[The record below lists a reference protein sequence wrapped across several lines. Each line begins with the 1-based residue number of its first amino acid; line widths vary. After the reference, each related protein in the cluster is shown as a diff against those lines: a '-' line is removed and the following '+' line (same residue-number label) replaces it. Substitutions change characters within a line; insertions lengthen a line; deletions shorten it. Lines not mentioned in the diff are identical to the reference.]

1 MKRMLKKI
9 SKPLFIFSAIAG
21 FSTQSASAYTYIAKK
36 GDTLSDVLYENDY
49 KPIYGKGG
57 ALEQTLKINPNIKYE
72 KGNKIFPGTKIIL
85 SGNIVPGNYALHT
98 VGTNS
103 VLKLTEVEPT
113 VEKNDPVVIPE
124 AASAVNHVREV
135 SDIFNQIFFWQ
146 ISPSVSWKELV
157 AKDSN
162 VSQNSNATALS
173 DMSYGG
179 TVVYGMRFS
188 PDLDIYSSFFLEAV
202 NFSSDNSINI
212 VKKNIVTSS
221 LGVGVFYKKKFQ
233 VEAGMGDELFL
244 TSPNAA
250 SIEIKKVSMPHFKSA
265 YKNEF
270 YQFQEASLL
279 YAVSGKVLLPR
290 SAPGIDPKLSYG
302 AGAGI
307 EAKLRNQ
314 SFYLG
319 YEKSFLKSSGNSTDS
334 QNIFWRYTW
343 ETP

>member
-1 MKRMLKKI
+1 MLKKI
-9 SKPLFIFSAIAG
+9 SKPLFIFSALAG
-21 FSTQSASAYTYIAKK
+21 FSAQSASAYTYIAKK

-49 KPIYGKGG
+49 KPIYGRGG

-72 KGNKIFPGTKIIL
+72 NGNKIFPGTKIVL
-85 SGNIVPGNYALHT
+85 SGNIVPGNFALQT
-98 VGTNS
+98 AGTNS
-103 VLKLTEVEPT
+103 VLKLTKTESV
-113 VEKNDPVVIPE
+113 VEKNEPVIIPE
-124 AASAVNHVREV
+124 AAPVADHVREV
-135 SDIFNQIFFWQ
+135 SDIFDQVFFWQ
-146 ISPSVSWKELV
+146 LSPSVSWKELT

-162 VSQNSNATALS
+162 TNQNSNATALS
-173 DMSYGG
+173 DMSYGA
-179 TVVYGMRFS
+179 TVVYGMRFN
-188 PDLDIYSSFFLEAV
+188 PDMDIYSKLFLEAV

-212 VKKNIVTSS
+212 VKKNVVTSS
-221 LGVGVFYKKKFQ
+221 LGVGFFYKKKLQ

-244 TSPNAA
+244 TSPNAT
-250 SIEIKKVSMPHFKSA
+250 SVEIKKVSMPHFKSA

-279 YAVSGKVLLPR
+279 YAISGKILLPR

-319 YEKSFLKSSGNSTDS
+319 YEKTILKASGNSTDG

>member
-1 MKRMLKKI
+1 MLKKI

-21 FSTQSASAYTYIAKK
+21 VSAQSASAFTYIAKK
-36 GDTLSDVLYENDY
+36 GDTLTDVLYQKDY
-49 KPIYGKGG
+49 KPIYGRGG

-72 KGNKIFPGTKIIL
+72 KGNKIFPGTKIVL
-85 SGNIVPGNYALHT
+85 SGNVVPGNFALHT
-98 VGTNS
+98 AGKNT
-103 VLKLTEVEPT
+103 VLKLTETGSEAA
-113 VEKNDPVVIPE
+113 PVVD
-124 AASAVNHVREV
+124 HVREV
-135 SDIFNQIFFWQ
+135 SDIFDQIFFWQ
-146 ISPSVSWKELV
+146 LSPSVSWKELT

-162 VSQNSNATALS
+162 INQNSNATALS
-173 DMSYGG
+173 DMSYGA
-179 TVVYGMRFS
+179 TVVYGMRFN
-188 PDLDIYSSFFLEAV
+188 PDMDIYSRLFLEAV

-221 LGVGVFYKKKFQ
+221 LGVGFFYKKKWQ

-244 TSPNAA
+244 TSPNAT

-279 YAVSGKVLLPR
+279 YAVSGKILLPK

-319 YEKSFLKSSGNSTDS
+319 YEKTILKASGNSTDG

>member
-1 MKRMLKKI
+1 MMVMLKKV
-9 SKPLFIFSAIAG
+9 SKSLFIFSALAG
-21 FSTQSASAYTYIAKK
+21 VGTQSASAFTYIAKK

-49 KPIYGKGG
+49 KPIYGRGG
-57 ALEQTLKINPNIKYE
+57 ALEQTLKINPDIKYE
-72 KGNKIFPGTKIIL
+72 KGNKIFPGTRIVL
-85 SGNIVPGNYALHT
+85 SGNIVHGNYVLRSA
-98 VGTNS
+98 GKNS
-103 VLKLTEVEPT
+103 VVESI
-113 VEKNDPVVIPE
+113 VEKNEPVIIPE
-124 AASAVNHVREV
+124 AAPVVDHVREV
-135 SDIFNQIFFWQ
+135 SDIFDQIFFWQ
-146 ISPSVSWKELV
+146 LSPSVSWKELT

-162 VSQNSNATALS
+162 INQNSNATALS
-173 DMSYGG
+173 DMSYGA
-179 TVVYGMRFS
+179 TIVYGMRFN
-188 PDLDIYSSFFLEAV
+188 PDMDIYSKLFLEAV

-212 VKKNIVTSS
+212 VKKNIMTSS
-221 LGVGVFYKKKFQ
+221 LGVGFFYKKKWQF
-233 VEAGMGDELFL
+233 EAGMGDELFL
-244 TSPNAA
+244 TSPNAT
-250 SIEIKKVSMPHFKSA
+250 SVEIKKVSMPHFKSA

-279 YAVSGKVLLPR
+279 YALSGKILLPR

-319 YEKSFLKSSGNSTDS
+319 YEKTILKASGNSTDG

>member
-1 MKRMLKKI
+1 MLKEV
-9 SKPLFIFSAIAG
+9 SKTLFIFSTLAG
-21 FSTQSASAYTYIAKK
+21 ISTQSASAFTYIAKK

-49 KPIYGKGG
+49 KPIYGRGG
-57 ALEQTLKINPNIKYE
+57 ALEQTLKINPDIKYE
-72 KGNKIFPGTKIIL
+72 KGNKIFPGTKIVL
-85 SGNIVPGNYALHT
+85 SGNIVPGNYVLRSSGKNT
-98 VGTNS
+98 VTES
-103 VLKLTEVEPT
+103 VI
-113 VEKNDPVVIPE
+113 EKNEPVVIPE
-124 AASAVNHVREV
+124 AAPVIDHVREV
-135 SDIFNQIFFWQ
+135 SDIFDQIFFWQ
-146 ISPSVSWKELV
+146 LSPSVSWKELT

-162 VSQNSNATALS
+162 INQNSNARALS
-173 DMSYGG
+173 DMSYGA
-179 TVVYGMRFS
+179 TVVYGMRFN
-188 PDLDIYSSFFLEAV
+188 PDVDIYSKLFLEAV

-221 LGVGVFYKKKFQ
+221 LGVGLFYNKKWQ
-233 VEAGMGDELFL
+233 VEVGMGDELFL
-244 TSPNAA
+244 TSPNAT
-250 SIEIKKVSMPHFKSA
+250 SVEIKKVSMPHFKSA

-279 YAVSGKVLLPR
+279 YALSGKVLLPR
-290 SAPGIDPKLSYG
+290 SAPGIDSKLSYG

-319 YEKSFLKSSGNSTDS
+319 YEKTILKASGNSTDG